1 MSIRFALA
9 IAFCVVAFS
18 AFAQESADQ
27 LDVVVPAH
35 DIARGAVL
43 AEGDLTTKSI
53 AVTRANDGIV
63 RNVSDAAGRE
73 AKRALRAG
81 EFLRSSDLKR
91 PALVAQGSNVTMVFE
106 APGIHLTAV
115 GRALAEG
122 GEGDSIAVLNPTSYR
137 QVVAVVT
144 APGTVRVGPTTM
156 APATMSTKSPKAV
169 AAARQ

>member
-1 MSIRFALA
+1 MRFQFMFA
-9 IAFCVVAFS
+9 IALCAIAFS

-27 LDVVVPAH
+27 MQVVVPAH
-35 DIARGAVL
+35 DIPRGALL

-53 AVTRANDGIV
+53 AVMRFNDGII
-63 RNVSDAAGRE
+63 RDASDAEGKE
-73 AKRALRAG
+73 AKRALRTG
-81 EFLRSSDLKR
+81 EFLRNSDLKR
-91 PALVAQGSNVTMVFE
+91 PALVVKGANVTMVFE

-144 APGTVRVGPTTM
+144 APGTVRVGPAMTS
-156 APATMSTKSPKAV
+156 AKPPKAV

>member
-1 MSIRFALA
+1 MSLRYMFA
-9 IAFCVVAFS
+9 IALCVVAFS
-18 AFAQESADQ
+18 AFAQEPADQ
-27 LDVVVPAH
+27 TDVVVPAH

-43 AEGDLTTKSI
+43 TEGDLTTKSI
-53 AVTRANDGIV
+53 AVTRVSDGIL
-63 RNVSDAAGRE
+63 RNASDVAGKE
-73 AKRALRAG
+73 AKRALRTG
-81 EFLRSSDLKR
+81 EFLRNSDLKR
-91 PALVAQGSNVTMVFE
+91 PALVAKGSNVTMVFE

-156 APATMSTKSPKAV
+156 APAIPSARLPKTV
-169 AAARQ
+169 AATRQ

>member
-1 MSIRFALA
+1 MRFQFMFA
-9 IAFCVVAFS
+9 IALCAIAFS

-27 LDVVVPAH
+27 MQVVVPAH
-35 DIARGAVL
+35 DIARGALL

-53 AVTRANDGIV
+53 AVMRFNDGII
-63 RNVSDAAGRE
+63 RDASDAEGKE
-73 AKRALRAG
+73 AKRALRTG
-81 EFLRSSDLKR
+81 EFLRNSDLKR
-91 PALVAQGSNVTMVFE
+91 PALVVKGANVTMVFE

-144 APGTVRVGPTTM
+144 APGTVRVGPAMTS
-156 APATMSTKSPKAV
+156 AKPPKAV

>member
-1 MSIRFALA
+1 MSIRFLLA
-9 IAFCVVAFS
+9 VAFCAVAFS
-18 AFAQESADQ
+18 AFAQDSADQ
-27 LDVVVPAH
+27 MDVVVPAH

-53 AVTRANDGIV
+53 AVMRANDGIV
-63 RNVSDAAGRE
+63 RNAADATGRE

-81 EFLRSSDLKR
+81 EFLRNSDLKR
-91 PALVAQGSNVTMVFE
+91 PTLVAKGANVTMIFE

-144 APGTVRVGPTTM
+144 APGTVRVG
-156 APATMSTKSPKAV
+156 AASPGEKTLKAV

>member
-1 MSIRFALA
+1 MSIRFLLAVALCA
-9 IAFCVVAFS
+9 VAFS
-18 AFAQESADQ
+18 AFAQAPPDQ
-27 LDVVVPAH
+27 MEIVVPAH

-43 AEGDLTTKSI
+43 AEGDLTVKSI
-53 AVTRANDGIV
+53 AVMRANDGIV
-63 RNVSDAAGRE
+63 RNASDAAGRE

-81 EFLRSSDLKR
+81 ELMRNSDLKR
-91 PALVAQGSNVTMVFE
+91 PALVAKGSNVTMIFE

-137 QVVAVVT
+137 QVVAVVM
-144 APGTVRVGPTTM
+144 APGTVRVG
-156 APATMSTKSPKAV
+156 AAAAEKSPKTV

>member
-1 MSIRFALA
+1 MSLRFIFAV
-9 IAFCVVAFS
+9 AFCVVAFS
-18 AFAQESADQ
+18 AFAQEPADQ
-27 LDVVVPAH
+27 IDVVVPAH

-63 RNVSDAAGRE
+63 RNLSDAAGRE

-81 EFLRSSDLKR
+81 EFLRNSDLKR
-91 PALVAQGSNVTMVFE
+91 PALVAKGSNVTMVFE
-106 APGIHLTAV
+106 SPGIHLTAV

-137 QVVAVVT
+137 QVGAVVT
-144 APGTVRVGPTTM
+144 GPGTVRVGSATM
-156 APATMSTKSPKAV
+156 VPATMGTKSPKAV